1 LSTATFKTLSDLGI
15 TIQQTGQLSLDKSKL
30 SNAISTSSSE
40 VVKTLNAYGEAF
52 STKVSELQGSNGAV
66 SNRLSNLNSTVRRD
80 QDRVAAL
87 EARVALVEKRY
98 RAQFTALDKYISAM
112 NTTSTSLAQQLAQFK

>member
-1 LSTATFKTLSDLGI
+1 
-15 TIQQTGQLSLDKSKL
+15 LDKSKL
-30 SNAISTSSSE
+30 SSAISASPSE

-52 STKVSELQGSNGAV
+52 STKVAELQGSSGAV
-66 SNRLSNLNSTVRRD
+66 SNRLSNLNATVRRD

-87 EARVALVEKRY
+87 ELRVGLVEKRY
-98 RAQFTALDKYISAM
+98 RAQFTALDKYVSAM